1 MRLPTCDDVLHVA
14 EHAPTRGDPSEIALR
29 PPLDDLWPDH
39 RPPGV
44 SFPPF
49 LSLIAVLAMTIWVLA
64 NIFGRVP

>member
-14 EHAPTRGDPSEIALR
+14 ESSPTRGDPSEIALR
-29 PPLDDLWPDH
+29 RPLEELWPSH
-39 RPPGV
+39 PRNSV

>member
-1 MRLPTCDDVLHVA
+1 MRLPTCDDLLHVA
-14 EHAPTRGDPSEIALR
+14 ERAPTRGDPSEIALR
-29 PPLDDLWPDH
+29 PPLHELWPDLPQ
-39 RPPGV
+39 RSI